1 MRLEHKDMENTTKL
15 DVRVYPLKNQEDNAT
30 KAFASV
36 TVADLVG
43 IKGIRVIE
51 GSKGL
56 FVTMPQSRDNEGN
69 YHDIAFPVNADLRKA
84 INKAVLDEFKEAVNE
99 KSAAAPS
106 KTAELAAPKKS
117 NPDEPEI

>member
-1 MRLEHKDMENTTKL
+1 MENTTKL

-36 TVADLVG
+36 TVADLVA

-69 YHDIAFPVNADLRKA
+69 YHDIAFPVNADLRKV
-84 INKAVLDEFKEAVNE
+84 INKAVLDEFKEATI
-99 KSAAAPS
+99 SAA
-106 KTAELAAPKKS
+106 KETAAPEKGANSATPRKS
-117 NPDEPEI
+117 TPDEPEI